1 MTMTRIIRVGGLL
14 AAVTLAGCG
23 SLEVEN
29 PNAPDANRALAD
41 PASLEALAGGTLR
54 TWFNAYDGCEG
65 NCVLVTQAQT
75 YSASWNN
82 WNMNFYSSVN
92 ADGKRLDRAYQNDLA
107 SAGRTSIEVPWR
119 GMYATISS
127 AVDVLTAIRKN
138 NTVIN
143 NVGDTKRAEAI
154 AELMLG
160 ASMSYIALNY
170 DKGYI
175 VDETI
180 DVTTLQYS
188 NRKLMRDAAIAKLQS
203 AATIAGA
210 NTFTTQAAWTNGR
223 AYTNVQ
229 IRQIA
234 NTLAAMTL
242 AYYPRSAAEN
252 TAVNW
257 AQVLTLTAG
266 GMSSGT
272 PVDFVFVGDGCTA
285 FCHEVLLWFNGID
298 GGRVHTRVGNLLD
311 PVTQRTPYPVG
322 GNPIPNSPDRRLGD
336 GSFGDASMVAGFQ
349 TNPKTASGGTDFA
362 FSRAEV
368 FRPSRGSY
376 HQSNIGHM
384 RYDLSGVQDQ
394 NGIYGGF
401 GPAPV
406 ISATQNDLLRA
417 EAAIR
422 TGDLA
427 TAVNL
432 INRTR
437 VTRGGLPPAVAGDGV
452 AGLLSRLGYEN
463 EIELLGLGAAPF
475 YWIRRTDRLIEGTPR
490 EMPVPAQE
498 LGVRG
503 EALYTWGGSGPA
515 NSPTPP

>member
-1 MTMTRIIRVGGLL
+1 
-14 AAVTLAGCG
+14 
-23 SLEVEN
+23 
-29 PNAPDANRALAD
+29 
-41 PASLEALAGGTLR
+41 
-54 TWFNAYDGCEG
+54 
-65 NCVLVTQAQT
+65 
-75 YSASWNN
+75 
-82 WNMNFYSSVN
+82 
-92 ADGKRLDRAYQNDLA
+92 
-107 SAGRTSIEVPWR
+107 
-119 GMYATISS
+119 
-127 AVDVLTAIRKN
+127 
-138 NTVIN
+138 
-143 NVGDTKRAEAI
+143 
-154 AELMLG
+154 
-160 ASMSYIALNY
+160 
-170 DKGYI
+170 
-175 VDETI
+175 
-180 DVTTLQYS
+180 
-188 NRKLMRDAAIAKLQS
+188 
-203 AATIAGA
+203 
-210 NTFTTQAAWTNGR
+210 
-223 AYTNVQ
+223 
-229 IRQIA
+229 
-234 NTLAAMTL
+234 MTL

-257 AQVLTLTAG
+257 AQVLTFTAG

-285 FCHEVLLWFNGID
+285 FCHEVLFWFNGID
-298 GGRVHTRVGNLLD
+298 GGRVHTRVANLLD

-322 GNPIPNSPDRRLGD
+322 GNSVPNSPDRRLGD
-336 GSFGDASMVAGFQ
+336 GSFGDAGMVAAFQ

-394 NGIYGGF
+394 NGIYGAF

-422 TGDLA
+422 TGDLG

-452 AGLLSRLGYEN
+452 AGLISRLGYEN
-463 EIELLGLGAAPF
+463 EIELLGLGAAPY

-503 EALYTWGGSGPA
+503 EALYTWGGTGPA